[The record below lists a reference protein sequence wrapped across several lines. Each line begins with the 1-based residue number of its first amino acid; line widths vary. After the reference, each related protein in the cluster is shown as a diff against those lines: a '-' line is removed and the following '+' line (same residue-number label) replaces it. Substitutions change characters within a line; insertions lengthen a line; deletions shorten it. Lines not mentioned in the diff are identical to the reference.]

1 MSLRCVPDSCVL
13 KVSRAANFW
22 HTQGQRAAS
31 LPLSSQQHPPC
42 RFDVRAGLSHKVG
55 FLSWKYTHSTKSRI
69 RNKIWL
75 SRASQIR
82 HRLGLHTSTYYL
94 NTSTSRWST
103 GLSHTMSRFRS
114 TLDSVSK
121 AVSGSHTELLSK
133 IARLKAKPKQNAIEA
148 GKVLEASPEMGL
160 TPQGHGTVGYPA
172 PALTPALTAAPVPA
186 YTSANITVNAN
197 ATTPSP
203 IPASVSA
210 PSPPPTTATASTPT
224 PTLSPTLTPTPYL
237 TPGPTPGITTSAPPI
252 ATTRPNIARANAV
265 VSGPS
270 IQEVRQ
276 RVQRAASTVPTT
288 VATNGTT
295 KRLEQV
301 KSPLPTES
309 SAPERATTTVS
320 QQTTT
325 QLFHPSSFSVNL
337 DETYNYLSHHV
348 NSYFS
353 SITKSD
359 EEKAQNTDRGS
370 TDLLP
375 MSDKMSSGSAAPP
388 VSSPSSK
395 KGIGRY
401 LSYSGDTVQA
411 FVGSYIAPLV
421 PRFSRAAAEPKSA
434 AVEQKRLKAEEAGA
448 KPWQGEVAVNTE
460 QKAAEERAKRLL
472 LQREKIIARV
482 SVDNRTRSL
491 VKALN
496 RASDVRVYINRVE
509 ELSYHLLEF
518 PETRGAAVKE
528 KAIPCLLRLRQAE
541 DPSLK
546 AAVREALTLVGYTN
560 PVKGQ
565 GIRVL
570 SIDGG
575 GTRGLIALQT
585 LQKLEALTGK
595 PIYQLFDYI
604 CGVSTGSILGFM
616 LGVFQIPLNECEV
629 LYRKLGSDVFKQNVI
644 VGTVKMGWSHAFYDS
659 ETWENILKEKM
670 GSDLMVETSR
680 NPKCPKMAAVST
692 IVNRGTP
699 LKAYVFRNY
708 NLQPGVRSHYLGGCE
723 HKLWQAVRASSA
735 APGYFQEFALGHDLH
750 QDGGLLI
757 NNPTALAIHECKCLW
772 PNTPVQC
779 VVSLG
784 TGRVETAGKNNTTY
798 TSLKTKLTNVI
809 SSATDTEE
817 VHIMLDALLP
827 PDSYFRFNP
836 YMNEDIALD
845 ESRGEKLNLL
855 QAEGLRYLDRNQE
868 KLQKAARIL
877 TRDKTTVQRLTE
889 WAKLKHDMYDGIPIF
904 NSKL

>member
-1 MSLRCVPDSCVL
+1 MSLRCVPDSCVF

-22 HTQGQRAAS
+22 HIQGQRAAS
-31 LPLSSQQHPPC
+31 LPLSSQQHPLC

-82 HRLGLHTSTYYL
+82 HRLGLHTSVYYL

-133 IARLKAKPKQNAIEA
+133 IARLKVKPKQKAIEA
-148 GKVLEASPEMGL
+148 GKVLER
-160 TPQGHGTVGYPA
+160 
-172 PALTPALTAAPVPA
+172 
-186 YTSANITVNAN
+186 
-197 ATTPSP
+197 PSHCH
-203 IPASVSA
+203 
-210 PSPPPTTATASTPT
+210 PS
-224 PTLSPTLTPTPYL
+224 
-237 TPGPTPGITTSAPPI
+237 
-252 ATTRPNIARANAV
+252 
-265 VSGPS
+265 
-270 IQEVRQ
+270 
-276 RVQRAASTVPTT
+276 
-288 VATNGTT
+288 
-295 KRLEQV
+295 LEQV
-301 KSPLPTES
+301 RSPLPTDS

-359 EEKAQNTDRGS
+359 EEKEHNTDRGS

-375 MSDKMSSGSAAPP
+375 LSDKTSPGSAAP

-509 ELSYHLLEF
+509 ELSFHLLEF
-518 PETRGAAVKE
+518 PETRGVAVKE

-560 PVKGQ
+560 PVKGR

-836 YMNEDIALD
+836 YINEDIALD

-889 WAKLKHDMYDGIPIF
+889 WAKLKHDMYNGIPIF